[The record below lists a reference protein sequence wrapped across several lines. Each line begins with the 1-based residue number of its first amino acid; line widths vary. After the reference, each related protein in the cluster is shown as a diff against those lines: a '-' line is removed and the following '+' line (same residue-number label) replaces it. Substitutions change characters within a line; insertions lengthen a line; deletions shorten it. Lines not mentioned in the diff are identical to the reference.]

1 MTGEFA
7 VGQADRLNRASRT
20 GLRPS
25 LMFSVAAALVVL
37 VFVFAVGT
45 APVARAETGPTVRVR
60 VLANQPEVIIS
71 NAKGRSIR
79 VVAGASEL
87 VVAGVPRGAR
97 YKTQGKGPY
106 WVKTAKGATSNVRGQ
121 LRVDKTSGGLSV
133 VNEVSLENY
142 VAGTISAEMY
152 ASWEP
157 AALQAQAVACR
168 TYALYQMAK
177 RVGAPYDV
185 TADVASQRYLGIR
198 GESES
203 GWAALR
209 ATAGQIISYGGRPV
223 LAAFHS
229 ASGGETASSKEVWGT
244 SLPYLRSVSVADED
258 DSPDTYWRFGVSDAH
273 LARGLVQLGHRIGQ
287 LEAVEVIERSPSGRA
302 SKLRFRG
309 TRGRATVSGREIR
322 QVLGSTTL
330 KSTLFDVRKEA
341 GQVVFVGSG
350 NGHGVG
356 MSQWAAQAMA
366 QQGAGY
372 REILSN
378 FYPGTELVGV
388 EDLKQRFAS
397 RATSLART
405 QMPQGA
411 EPVKSRSLKTKLNG
425 DPAR

>member
-1 MTGEFA
+1 MSVEFTVA
-7 VGQADRLNRASRT
+7 EAGRLKRASCT

-25 LMFSVAAALVVL
+25 PLFSVVAAVA
-37 VFVFAVGT
+37 VFVVGAGA
-45 APVARAETGPTVRVR
+45 APAARAETGPIVRVR
-60 VLANQPEVIIS
+60 VLANQPEVTIS

-87 VVAGVPRGAR
+87 VVAGVPSGAR
-97 YKTQGKGPY
+97 YETQGKGPY
-106 WVKTAKGATSNVRGQ
+106 WIKTAKGATSNLRGQ

-133 VNEVSLENY
+133 VNEVSLEKY
-142 VAGTISAEMY
+142 VVGTISAEMY

-168 TYALYQMAK
+168 TYALYQMAE
-177 RVGAPYDV
+177 RVGEPYDV
-185 TADVASQRYLGIR
+185 TDDVASQRYLGIR

-209 ATAGQIISYGGRPV
+209 ATVGQIISYGGRPA

-229 ASGGETASSKEVWGT
+229 SSGGETASSKEVWGT

-258 DSPDTYWRFGVSDAH
+258 DSPDTYWRFGVSDAQM
-273 LARGLVQLGHRIGQ
+273 ARGLVQLGHKIGH
-287 LEAVEVIERSPSGRA
+287 LEAVEVIERSGSGRA

-309 TRGRATVSGREIR
+309 ASGRATVSGREIR
-322 QVLGSTTL
+322 QVLGTTTL

-378 FYPGTELVGV
+378 FYPGTKLVGV
-388 EDLKQRFAS
+388 ADLKQRFAS
-397 RATSLART
+397 RTTPPTRT
-405 QMPQGA
+405 QTPKRA
-411 EPVKSRSLKTKLNG
+411 ELVKLRPIKTKLNG
-425 DPAR
+425 EPAR